1 MARKSDPLAFG
12 GLALLTLIWSFSW
25 IAMKQVTSYIGAFDF
40 TALRCIFGAVVL
52 WIVMLIRGKALKPT
66 PFGYTLA
73 IALLQT
79 CGMVGLA
86 QWALMSGGAGKVAI
100 LSYTMPFW
108 VVVMAA
114 LFLGE
119 RMRRWQYIAIG
130 VACVGLILVLQ
141 PWQLDFTSL
150 KSALLAIL
158 SGVSWGA
165 GAIVAKRMY
174 TRYPQVDLLALT
186 TWQMLYAAVVMSVV
200 AWLVPQRAVDWQP
213 DVFWALAYSA
223 ILATALAWSL
233 WLFVLRNLPA
243 SIAGLSTLA
252 VPVCGVLF
260 PGGHYMKSR
269 KGGRLWHCVDST
281 GVGDDQYQE
290 TRGIACS
297 GLQRCIK
304 NTRLSPGVLL
314 WFIPIP
320 AGSADHTGRPPAA
333 RRRPG
338 RNQRRPAYC
347 EWFRLQRRRLPP
359 PDAFWS
365 GYHL

>member
-1 MARKSDPLAFG
+1 MADAICRRSNERS
-12 GLALLTLIWSFSW
+12 GLARP
-25 IAMKQVTSYIGAFDF
+25 ATSG
-40 TALRCIFGAVVL
+40 R
-52 WIVMLIRGKALKPT
+52 
-66 PFGYTLA
+66 LA
-73 IALLQT
+73 TRRFLGHGLQRNP
-79 CGMVGLA
+79 CN
-86 QWALMSGGAGKVAI
+86 GAGTESVA
-100 LSYTMPFW
+100 
-108 VVVMAA
+108 
-114 LFLGE
+114 
-119 RMRRWQYIAIG
+119 
-130 VACVGLILVLQ
+130 
-141 PWQLDFTSL
+141 
-150 KSALLAIL
+150 
-158 SGVSWGA
+158 
-165 GAIVAKRMY
+165 
-174 TRYPQVDLLALT
+174 
-186 TWQMLYAAVVMSVV
+186 
-200 AWLVPQRAVDWQP
+200 
-213 DVFWALAYSA
+213 
-223 ILATALAWSL
+223 
-233 WLFVLRNLPA
+233 FVLRNLPA

-260 PGGHYMKSR
+260 SWWLLHENPG

-304 NTRLSPGVLL
+304 NTRLMPGVLL

>member
-130 VACVGLILVLQ
+130 GGMRG
-141 PWQLDFTSL
+141 PDTRT
-150 KSALLAIL
+150 SALATRLYLPEKRLA
-158 SGVSWGA
+158 GD
-165 GAIVAKRMY
+165 
-174 TRYPQVDLLALT
+174 P
-186 TWQMLYAAVVMSVV
+186 
-200 AWLVPQRAVDWQP
+200 
-213 DVFWALAYSA
+213 
-223 ILATALAWSL
+223 
-233 WLFVLRNLPA
+233 LRREL
-243 SIAGLSTLA
+243 
-252 VPVCGVLF
+252 
-260 PGGHYMKSR
+260 
-269 KGGRLWHCVDST
+269 GGRCDRREAYVYPVS
-281 GVGDDQYQE
+281 
-290 TRGIACS
+290 
-297 GLQRCIK
+297 
-304 NTRLSPGVLL
+304 
-314 WFIPIP
+314 
-320 AGSADHTGRPPAA
+320 AG
-333 RRRPG
+333 
-338 RNQRRPAYC
+338 
-347 EWFRLQRRRLPP
+347 
-359 PDAFWS
+359 
-365 GYHL
+365 

>member
-1 MARKSDPLAFG
+1 MAVYRHRGGMRGPDTRTSALATRLYFPEKRLAGDPLWRE
-12 GLALLTLIWSFSW
+12 L
-25 IAMKQVTSYIGAFDF
+25 
-40 TALRCIFGAVVL
+40 
-52 WIVMLIRGKALKPT
+52 
-66 PFGYTLA
+66 
-73 IALLQT
+73 
-79 CGMVGLA
+79 
-86 QWALMSGGAGKVAI
+86 
-100 LSYTMPFW
+100 
-108 VVVMAA
+108 
-114 LFLGE
+114 
-119 RMRRWQYIAIG
+119 
-130 VACVGLILVLQ
+130 
-141 PWQLDFTSL
+141 
-150 KSALLAIL
+150 
-158 SGVSWGA
+158 GA

-200 AWLVPQRAVDWQP
+200 AGSSATGGRLAARRFLGPRLQRNPCNGAG
-213 DVFWALAYSA
+213 L
-223 ILATALAWSL
+223 SL

-260 PGGHYMKSR
+260 SGGYYMKIQ

-333 RRRPG
+333 RRRPS
-338 RNQRRPAYC
+338 
-347 EWFRLQRRRLPP
+347 ESTPP
-359 PDAFWS
+359 
-365 GYHL
+365 GIL